1 MECKMRNKKKKVST
15 YNGDVYIEEDWE
27 ETDEKILTFEQY
39 LTDELRQR
47 LKKRYLFTSKETLSF
62 ADKNEDVEYSNED
75 VKLTTE
81 IFSKLNEVQTP
92 SDNII
97 RLIAD

>member
-1 MECKMRNKKKKVST
+1 MSSKKKIST
-15 YNGDVYIEEDWE
+15 YNGDANLTKDWV

-47 LKKRYLFTSKETLSF
+47 LKKRYLFTSKENLNF
-62 ADKNEDVEYSNED
+62 IDKNEDVEFTNED

-92 SDNII
+92 PDNII
-97 RLIAD
+97 RLIAE

>member
-1 MECKMRNKKKKVST
+1 MSDKKT
-15 YNGDVYIEEDWE
+15 RDVHTHKGTVCVTEDWTK
-27 ETDEKILTFEQY
+27 TDEKILTFEQY

-47 LKKRYLFTSKETLSF
+47 LKKRYLFVSKDTLNF
-62 ADKNEDVEYSNED
+62 VDKNEDVEFSNED

-81 IFSKLNEVQTP
+81 IFSKLNDVQTP
-92 SDNII
+92 SDNVI

>member
-1 MECKMRNKKKKVST
+1 MSSKKKIST
-15 YNGDVYIEEDWE
+15 YNGDVNLTKDWV

-47 LKKRYLFTSKETLSF
+47 LKKRYLFTSKENLNF
-62 ADKNEDVEYSNED
+62 IDKNEDVEYSNED